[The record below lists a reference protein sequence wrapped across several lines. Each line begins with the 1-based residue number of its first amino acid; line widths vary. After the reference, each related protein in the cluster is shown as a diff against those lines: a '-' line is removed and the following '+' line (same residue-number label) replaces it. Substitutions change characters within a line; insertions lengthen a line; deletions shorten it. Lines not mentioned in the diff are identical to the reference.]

1 MLGERAPAHREDV
14 AGVVLAPVVK
24 GAPPAIKHD
33 KNFIP
38 LHFSDGGGADEVRV
52 LLVYGLQLHAWLKV
66 VLRRPD
72 GLLKRGEKLQCSCQ
86 KPSHMCFHTAHTFL
100 KAVAGAISAP
110 FKVLRRNIGH
120 EEAFIRNPSRKR
132 QNDDSRVIL
141 VPLCLPKVGWQAQIL
156 PPPALLPSGGCSMSP
171 FFSQVPMGWISEEST
186 SLQKSLLLSLPSSRR
201 RRRTPVR
208 PITVAMHTE
217 VEFRGSWASSFIPTL
232 KSLEGGIL
240 AYRGKKGLKPMFF
253 NV

>member
-38 LHFSDGGGADEVRV
+38 LHFSDGGGADEVWV
-52 LLVYGLQLHAWLKV
+52 LLVYGLELHAWLKV

-72 GLLKRGEKLQCSCQ
+72 GLLKRGENLQCSCLN
-86 KPSHMCFHTAHTFL
+86 PSHMCFQAAHTFL

-110 FKVLRRNIGH
+110 FKVLSRNIGH

-132 QNDDSRVIL
+132 QNDDSHVML
-141 VPLCLPKVGWQAQIL
+141 LPLCLPKVCWQAQIL

-240 AYRGKKGLKPMFF
+240 AFREKKD
-253 NV
+253 